1 MKIEIV
7 QLKYKP
13 NRHQLHEGGREGG
26 REGGSFT
33 SKNTLTLDLNVGLE
47 L

>member
-26 REGGSFT
+26 SFT

>member
-1 MKIEIV
+1 MKIERV

-13 NRHQLHEGGREGG
+13 CKQTSITRG